1 MQENMPQHKDQEQKM
16 DRAGYEERLKKERK
30 ICTYIFVAGLLITAV
45 TFLPYLAD
53 YYVLQPSGTI
63 LSFYADYSV
72 NSYYHFETIMIGLS
86 IMTLWFLSRRLL
98 VALTIPSLLLMLL
111 AYADSIKYAALH
123 ELLRF
128 NDLMVTEAAGIALR
142 YLNLKFT
149 LPQLK
154 VLAFVFI
161 LCFGGFTADRLC
173 RKYPLFSQND
183 PLLLKRRNILRLA
196 LCCACLAGLLG
207 YCAYFIG
214 NAYSMTS
221 IDTKNVNG
229 TENERY
235 IVYNFIKNDRLTNI
249 NMNNVQDSYRYFL
262 DRQTVNNQA
271 DAANKPNVIVIM
283 NESWWN
289 TDNITGSSITFSSDP
304 METYRKLEKYC
315 SSGQLTANI
324 FCGGTIGSE
333 TEFLTGLNTKYFMS
347 YTGIASA
354 LQERKIPSIVDYF
367 NALDYDTVAIHPYE
381 GSFYGRSA
389 IYPAMGFDK
398 IVFEDDMDYT
408 DIYSCYIS
416 DESLARQIIK
426 EYEESTAERKFIYAV
441 SIANHIQGLDSKHG
455 SLKAYPYPISVKVDG
470 TLNEEDYMDL
480 VSYVNGIHLANEAFE
495 ELATYFAQT
504 DEPVVLAMYGD
515 HMPGFS
521 EEAREL
527 MGLGGT
533 DPETQRRCYSVP
545 VLLWS
550 SFEADR
556 IEPDG
561 ENINYLPQMLLE
573 YAGLP
578 DTDMSRVLKQ
588 QREVFKTN
596 TRILVADEQG
606 RALDA
611 YDDRQREAVQHFM
624 VVDYDILFGSG
635 SSRERVWLPYT
646 VEN

>member
-1 MQENMPQHKDQEQKM
+1 MNN
-16 DRAGYEERLKKERK
+16 AGYTERLKNEYK
-30 ICTYIFVAGLLITAV
+30 ICTYIFAAGLLITAI

-53 YYVLQPSGTI
+53 YYVLQPDDTI
-63 LSFYADYSV
+63 LAYYAAHSV
-72 NSYYHFETIMIGLS
+72 DRYYDFETIIIGLS
-86 IMTLWFLSRRLL
+86 IMTLLFLSRRLW

-111 AYADSIKYAALH
+111 AYADSIKYAALN

-149 LPQLK
+149 PLQLK
-154 VLAFVFI
+154 VLTFI
-161 LCFGGFTADRLC
+161 FLLCVGGFAADRLC
-173 RKYPLFSQND
+173 RKYSLLFYKND
-183 PLLLKRRNILRLA
+183 PLLLKRLYILRLV
-196 LCCACLAGLLG
+196 LCGACLAGLLG
-207 YCAYFIG
+207 YGGYYIG
-214 NAYSMTS
+214 NAYSMAS
-221 IDTKNVNG
+221 IDAASVKG
-229 TENERY
+229 TESERY

-249 NMNNVQDSYRYFL
+249 NMNNVQDSYNYFL
-262 DRQTVNNQA
+262 DGQTTNNQTDTVNN
-271 DAANKPNVIVIM
+271 PNVIVIM

-289 TDNITGSSITFSSDP
+289 TDNITGSGVTFSSDP
-304 METYRKLEKYC
+304 MEPYRKLEEYC
-315 SSGQLTANI
+315 SSGHLTANI

-333 TEFLTGLNTKYFMS
+333 TEFLTGLNTKYFTS
-347 YTGIASA
+347 YTGIALA
-354 LQERKIPSIVDYF
+354 LEERKIPSIVDYF

-381 GSFYGRSA
+381 GSFYGRDV

-426 EYEESTAERKFIYAV
+426 EYEESKAERKFIYAV
-441 SIANHIQGLDSKHG
+441 SIANHIQGLDREHD
-455 SLKAYPYPISVKVDG
+455 SLKAYPYPISVELES
-470 TLNEEDYMDL
+470 TLDEKDYMNL
-480 VSYVNGIHLANEAFE
+480 VNYINGIYLANEAFE
-495 ELATYFAQT
+495 ELAAYFAQT
-504 DEPVVLAMYGD
+504 GDPVVLVMYGD

-521 EEAREL
+521 KEALEL

-533 DPETQRRCYSVP
+533 DLETQRRQYSVP
-545 VLLWS
+545 VLIWS

-578 DTDMSRVLKQ
+578 DTDISRILKQ
-588 QREVFKTN
+588 QREVLKTN
-596 TRILVADEQG
+596 TRALVADDQG
-606 RALDA
+606 NVLDT
-611 YDDRQREAVQHFM
+611 YDYRQREAVRHFM
-624 VVDYDILFGSG
+624 VVDYDILYGSG

-646 VEN
+646 VED

>member
-1 MQENMPQHKDQEQKM
+1 M
-16 DRAGYEERLKKERK
+16 DSAGYTERLKKEYK
-30 ICTYIFVAGLLITAV
+30 ICIYIFVAGLLITAV

-53 YYVLQPSGTI
+53 HYVLQPDDTI
-63 LSFYADYSV
+63 LTYYADNSV
-72 NSYYHFETIMIGLS
+72 DRYYRFETIIIGLS
-86 IMTLWFLSRRLL
+86 IMTLLFLSKRLW
-98 VALTIPSLLLMLL
+98 VAMTIPSLLLMLL
-111 AYADSIKYAALH
+111 AYADSIKYAALN

-161 LCFGGFTADRLC
+161 LCIGGFAADRLC
-173 RKYPLFSQND
+173 RKYPLFSHNIT
-183 PLLLKRRNILRLA
+183 PLLNRRNILRLT

-207 YCAYFIG
+207 YGTYFIG
-214 NAYSMTS
+214 NTYSMAS
-221 IDTKNVNG
+221 IDTKNING
-229 TENERY
+229 IESKRY
-235 IVYNFIKNDRLTNI
+235 IVYNFIKNDKLTNI

-262 DRQTVNNQA
+262 DRQAANDQT

-289 TDNITGSSITFSSDP
+289 TDNITGSGVTFSSDP

-315 SSGQLTANI
+315 SSGHLTTNI

-333 TEFLTGLNTKYFMS
+333 TEFLTGLNTKYFTS

-354 LQERKIPSIVDYF
+354 LEKRKIPSIVDYF
-367 NALDYDTVAIHPYE
+367 KALDYDTVAIHPYD
-381 GSFYGRSA
+381 GSFYGRNV
-389 IYPAMGFDK
+389 IYPTMGFDK

-426 EYEESTAERKFIYAV
+426 EYEECKAEQKFIFAV
-441 SIANHIQGLDSKHG
+441 SMANHIQGLDRKHG

-470 TLNEEDYMDL
+470 TLDEEAYMDL
-480 VSYVNGIHLANEAFE
+480 VSYINGIHLANKAFE
-495 ELATYFAQT
+495 ELAAYFSQT
-504 DEPVVLAMYGD
+504 GEPVVLVMYGD

-521 EEAREL
+521 KEALEL

-533 DPETQRRCYSVP
+533 DLETQKRHYSVP
-545 VLLWS
+545 VLIWS
-550 SFEADR
+550 SFEAHR
-556 IEPDG
+556 IAPDG
-561 ENINYLPQMLLE
+561 ENINYLPQILLE

-578 DTDMSRVLKQ
+578 DTDMSRILKQ
-588 QREVFKTN
+588 QRQFFKTN
-596 TRILVADEQG
+596 TRLLVTDAQG
-606 RALDA
+606 RVLDA
-611 YDDRQREAVQHFM
+611 YDYRQREAVQHFM
-624 VVDYDILFGSG
+624 VVDYDILFGSE

>member
-1 MQENMPQHKDQEQKM
+1 MPQHKNQELNM
-16 DRAGYEERLKKERK
+16 DSTGYTERLKKEYK
-30 ICTYIFVAGLLITAV
+30 ICIYTFVAGLLITAV

-53 YYVLQPSGTI
+53 YYVLQPNDTI
-63 LSFYADYSV
+63 LTYYADNSV
-72 NSYYHFETIMIGLS
+72 DIYYHFETIMIGLS
-86 IMTLWFLSRRLL
+86 IMTLWFLSKRLW

-111 AYADSIKYAALH
+111 AYADSIKYTALH

-142 YLNLKFT
+142 YLNLQFS

-154 VLAFVFI
+154 VLAFVFA
-161 LCFGGFTADRLC
+161 LCVGGFAADRLC

-183 PLLLKRRNILRLA
+183 PLLLKRRHILRLT
-196 LCCACLAGLLG
+196 LCCVCLAGLLG
-207 YCAYFIG
+207 YSAYIIG

-221 IDTKNVNG
+221 IDTNNVYG
-229 TENERY
+229 ADSQRY

-262 DRQTVNNQA
+262 DRQTVNDQT

-289 TDNITGSSITFSSDP
+289 TDNITGSGITFSSDP
-304 METYRKLEKYC
+304 METYRELEKYC

-333 TEFLTGLNTKYFMS
+333 TEFLTGLNTKYFVS
-347 YTGIASA
+347 YMGIALA
-354 LQERKIPSIVDYF
+354 LQEHKIPSIVDYF

-389 IYPAMGFDK
+389 IYPALGFDK

-426 EYEESTAERKFIYAV
+426 EYEESKAEQKFIYAV
-441 SIANHIQGLDSKHG
+441 SIANHIQGLDRKHD
-455 SLKAYPYPISVKVDG
+455 SLKAYPYPISVKVEG
-470 TLNEEDYMDL
+470 TLAEEDYMDL
-480 VSYVNGIHLANEAFE
+480 VSYINGIHLANEAFE
-495 ELATYFAQT
+495 KLAAYFAQT
-504 DEPVVLAMYGD
+504 GEPVVLVMYGD

-521 EEAREL
+521 EEARKL
-527 MGLGGT
+527 MGLGST
-533 DPETQRRCYSVP
+533 DPETQRRHYSVP
-545 VLLWS
+545 VLIWS
-550 SFEADR
+550 NFEADR
-556 IEPDG
+556 IELDG
-561 ENINYLPQMLLE
+561 ENINYLPQILLE

-578 DTDMSRVLKQ
+578 DADMSRILKQ
-588 QREVFKTN
+588 QREFLKTN
-596 TRILVADEQG
+596 TRILVADDQG
-606 RALDA
+606 KVLEA
-611 YDDRQREAVQHFM
+611 YDYRQREAIRHFM
-624 VVDYDILFGSG
+624 VVDYDILYGSG

-646 VEN
+646 VKD